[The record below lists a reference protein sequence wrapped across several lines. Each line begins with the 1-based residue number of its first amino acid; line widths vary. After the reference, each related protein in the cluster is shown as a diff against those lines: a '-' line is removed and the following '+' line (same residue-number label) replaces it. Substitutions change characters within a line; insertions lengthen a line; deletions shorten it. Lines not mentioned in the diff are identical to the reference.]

1 MKLHNDTEWK
11 MVVKLENLFGNEM
24 NSTHKS
30 ESKAVRPIR

>member
-1 MKLHNDTEWK
+1 MENGGKIGE
-11 MVVKLENLFGNEM
+11 LENLFGNEM